1 MHMRASLAVV
11 ALGIAV
17 WMAILA
23 HTSEA
28 ARPAAHDLRALQ
40 GVNFIGSCAF
50 SHMAMDD
57 PIVYPR
63 QPGASHDHSFVGNTT
78 TNAFSTLRSLR
89 AGSSTCK
96 RDGETAAYWMPT
108 LLLNGQM
115 IPPTGATIYYRRK
128 TLAPLRAFPA
138 GFKMIA
144 GDRHATSPQGM
155 QITYWNCGAASSVP
169 ASTEIPTC
177 PSPRGQGLRLHVNFP
192 SCWDGRHLDSADHQS
207 HVAYAVRGACPAS
220 HPVAV
225 PAISLI
231 YRYPINGGSGVTVSS
246 GGQYSA
252 HADFF
257 NAWRQG
263 TLTSLVNN
271 CLNALRHCGRDS

>member
-1 MHMRASLAVV
+1 MRACLGLV

-17 WMAILA
+17 WMGIVA
-23 HTSEA
+23 HSGEA
-28 ARPAAHDLRALQ
+28 ARPAAPNAKALQ
-40 GVNFIGSCAF
+40 GVNFISSCGF

-63 QPGASHDHSFVGNTT
+63 QPGVSHDHSFVGNTT
-78 TNAFSTLRSLR
+78 TNAFSTLRTLR
-89 AGSSTCK
+89 SASTTCK

-108 LLLNGQM
+108 VLLDGQM
-115 IPPTGATIYYRRK
+115 VSPRGATIYYRRK
-128 TLAPLRAFPA
+128 TLTALRAFPA

-144 GDRHATSPQGM
+144 GDRHATTPQDM
-155 QITYWNCGAASSVP
+155 KVTYWNCGASSSVP
-169 ASTEIPTC
+169 SSSQVPTC
-177 PSPRGQGLRLHVNFP
+177 PNNRGESLRLHVNFP
-192 SCWDGRHLDSADHQS
+192 NCWDGHSLDSADHMS
-207 HVAYAVRGACPAS
+207 HMTYSVRGACPAA

-225 PAISLI
+225 PAIALI
-231 YRYPINGGSGVTVSS
+231 FRYPITGGPGVTLSS

-263 TLTSLVNN
+263 TLASLVNG
-271 CLNALRHCGRDS
+271 CLNALRHCGHDS

>member
-1 MHMRASLAVV
+1 MRTCLAVLS
-11 ALGIAV
+11 LGIAV
-17 WMAILA
+17 WMGFVA

-28 ARPAAHDLRALQ
+28 ARPSAPTLRSLQ
-40 GVNFIGSCAF
+40 GVNFVGSCRF
-50 SHMAMDD
+50 SHMNMDD

-78 TNAFSTLRSLR
+78 TNAFSTLKTLR
-89 AGSSTCK
+89 AGSSTCR

-108 LLLNGQM
+108 LMLNGQM
-115 IPPTGATIYYRRK
+115 VPPSGATIYYRRK

-144 GDRHATSPQGM
+144 GDRSATSPQGM

-169 ASTEIPTC
+169 SSTEVPTC
-177 PSPRGQGLRLHVNFP
+177 PNTAGQSLRLHVNFP
-192 SCWDGRHLDSADHQS
+192 SCWDGKHLDSATHKS
-207 HVAYAVRGACPAS
+207 HVAYAMRGECPAS
-220 HPVAV
+220 HPIAL

-231 YRYPINGGSGVTVSS
+231 FRYPITGGSGVTLSS

-263 TLTSLVNN
+263 TLTSLVNG

>member
-1 MHMRASLAVV
+1 MRACLGLV

-17 WMAILA
+17 WMGIVA
-23 HTSEA
+23 HSGEA
-28 ARPAAHDLRALQ
+28 ARPAAPNVKALQ

-63 QPGASHDHSFVGNTT
+63 QPGVSHDHSFVGNTT
-78 TNAFSTLRSLR
+78 TSAFSTLRTLR
-89 AGSSTCK
+89 AGSTTCK

-115 IPPTGATIYYRRK
+115 VPPRGATIYYRRK
-128 TLAPLRAFPA
+128 TLTALRPFPA
-138 GFKMIA
+138 GFKLIA
-144 GDRHATSPQGM
+144 GDRHATAPQD
-155 QITYWNCGAASSVP
+155 QRITYWNCGAASTVP
-169 ASTEIPTC
+169 ASSQVPTC
-177 PSPRGQGLRLHVNFP
+177 PNDRGESLRLHVNFP
-192 SCWDGRHLDSADHQS
+192 NCWDGHSLDSADHMS
-207 HVAYAVRGACPAS
+207 HMAYSARGACPAS
-220 HPVAV
+220 HPVAL

-231 YRYPINGGSGVTVSS
+231 FRYPITGGSGVSLSS

-263 TLTSLVNN
+263 TLVSLVNG
-271 CLNALRHCGRDS
+271 CLNALRHCGHDS

>member
-1 MHMRASLAVV
+1 VRAGLAIV
-11 ALGIAV
+11 ALGVAV
-17 WMAILA
+17 WMGVVA
-23 HTSEA
+23 HSSDA
-28 ARPAAHDLRALQ
+28 ARPDVVHLRQLQ
-40 GVNFIGSCAF
+40 GVNFVGSCSF

-78 TNAFSTLRSLR
+78 TNAYSTLRTLR
-89 AGSSTCK
+89 AGSSTC
-96 RDGETAAYWMPT
+96 RRGGETAAYWMPT

-115 IPPTGATIYYRRK
+115 VAPTSATIYYRRK
-128 TLAPLRAFPA
+128 TLARVRAFPA

-144 GDRHATSPQGM
+144 GDRRATSPQGM
-155 QITYWNCGAASSVP
+155 QITFWNCGAASSVP
-169 ASTEIPTC
+169 ASTEVPTC
-177 PSPRGQGLRLHVNFP
+177 PDTRAQSVRLHVNFP

-207 HVAYAVRGACPAS
+207 HVAYPVRGACPAT

-231 YRYPINGGSGVTVSS
+231 YRYPSTGGSGVTLSS
-246 GGQYSA
+246 GSRYSA

-257 NAWRQG
+257 NAWRQR
-263 TLTSLVNN
+263 TLVSLVNN
-271 CLNALRHCGRDS
+271 CLNALRHCARGT

>member
-1 MHMRASLAVV
+1 MRTCLSLVAIAV
-11 ALGIAV
+11 AV
-17 WMAILA
+17 WMGVIA
-23 HTSEA
+23 HTGDA
-28 ARPAAHDLRALQ
+28 AQPAAPNLRALQ
-40 GVNFIGSCAF
+40 GVNFIGSCTF

-78 TNAFSTLRSLR
+78 TNASSTLRSLR
-89 AGSSTCK
+89 NGSTTCR

-108 LLLNGQM
+108 VLLNGAM
-115 IPPTGATIYYRRK
+115 IAPRGATIYYRRR
-128 TLAPLRAFPA
+128 TLSAVRPFPA

-144 GDRHATSPQGM
+144 GDRHATAPQSM
-155 QITYWNCGAASSVP
+155 RITYWNCGASSTVP
-169 ASTEIPTC
+169 ASAEVPTC
-177 PSPRGQGLRLHVNFP
+177 PNDRTESLRLHVNFP
-192 SCWDGRHLDSADHQS
+192 NCWDGHALDSADHQS
-207 HVAYAVRGACPAS
+207 HLAYSVSGSCPAT

-231 YRYPINGGSGVTVSS
+231 FRYPVAGGSGVSLSS

-263 TLTSLVNN
+263 TLVSLVNG
-271 CLNALRHCGRDS
+271 CLNALRQCRHGS